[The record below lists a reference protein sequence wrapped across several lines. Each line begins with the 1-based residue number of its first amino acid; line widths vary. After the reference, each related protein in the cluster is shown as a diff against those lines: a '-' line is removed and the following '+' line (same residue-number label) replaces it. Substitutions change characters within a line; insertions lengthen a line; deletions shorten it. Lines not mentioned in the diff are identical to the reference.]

1 MRELTDPDKIHEFMR
16 ALGKRAR
23 HRSKIYF
30 TGGTTAV
37 LFGWRNTT
45 VDIDL
50 RFDPEFDELYR
61 ALPLLK
67 EQLGI
72 NLELASPSDFIP
84 SVPGW
89 EDRSKFIRSE
99 GLLDFFHYDP
109 YSQALAK
116 IERGHDQDVKDVDEM
131 LKRGLIE
138 RQKLL
143 SLFQEIEPQ
152 LYRYPAIDPASFR
165 RAVKQVVDQD

>member
-1 MRELTDPDKIHEFMR
+1 VRELTDLDKIHEFMR
-16 ALGKRAR
+16 ALGSTAR

-72 NLELASPSDFIP
+72 NLELVSPSDFIP
-84 SVPGW
+84 LVPGW
-89 EDRSKFIRSE
+89 EDRSQFIRSE

-131 LKRGLIE
+131 
-138 RQKLL
+138 
-143 SLFQEIEPQ
+143 
-152 LYRYPAIDPASFR
+152 RYPAIDPASFR
-165 RAVKQVVDQD
+165 RAVDQVVDQAQ

>member
-1 MRELTDPDKIHEFMR
+1 M
-16 ALGKRAR
+16 
-23 HRSKIYF
+23 
-30 TGGTTAV
+30 
-37 LFGWRNTT
+37 
-45 VDIDL
+45 
-50 RFDPEFDELYR
+50 YR

>member
-16 ALGKRAR
+16 ALGKGAR

-143 SLFQEIEPQ
+143 SLFQEIETQ

-165 RAVKQVVDQD
+165 RAVKQVVDQA